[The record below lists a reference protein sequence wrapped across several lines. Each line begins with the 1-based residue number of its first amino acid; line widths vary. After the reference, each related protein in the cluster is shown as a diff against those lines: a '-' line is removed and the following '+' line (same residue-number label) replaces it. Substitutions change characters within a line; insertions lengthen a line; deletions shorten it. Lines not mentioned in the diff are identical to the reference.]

1 MTDEEIFS
9 KDLDEEIYQLGMLMR
24 STPPKGC
31 FEEVLR
37 EMAKDDENVFTA
49 VADILFSLP
58 PKKAIEQIKKWR
70 HI

>member
-1 MTDEEIFS
+1 
-9 KDLDEEIYQLGMLMR
+9 MR

>member
-1 MTDEEIFS
+1 MLIA
-9 KDLDEEIYQLGMLMR
+9 KLDHGILGNEDA
-24 STPPKGC
+24 S
-31 FEEVLR
+31 
-37 EMAKDDENVFTA
+37 KDDENVFTA